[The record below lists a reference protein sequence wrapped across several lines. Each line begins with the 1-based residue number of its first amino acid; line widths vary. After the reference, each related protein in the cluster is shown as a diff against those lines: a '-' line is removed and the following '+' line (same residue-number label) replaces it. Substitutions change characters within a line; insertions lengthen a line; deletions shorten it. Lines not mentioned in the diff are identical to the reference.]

1 MDDSDREILNLS
13 GCLYHIIFLHTVHV
27 EFLLKRYLSFQT
39 AYFSI
44 FLIAAV
50 QYPENKASL

>member
-13 GCLYHIIFLHTVHV
+13 GCLYHIILLHAVHV

-39 AYFSI
+39 AYFCI
-44 FLIAAV
+44 VLVTAV
-50 QYPENKASL
+50 QHFKNKASL